1 MDFMEPVKWQLWC
14 RWILDWLASN
24 NALARCGNALLCGDV
39 RLLQGSEG
47 QCLPS
52 SEVEGGKPCT
62 FLSALQSAAGLLWQP
77 PPSPQTLQQ
86 PCPINALKPTALP

>member
-14 RWILDWLASN
+14 GWILDWLASN
-24 NALARCGNALLCGDV
+24 NALACCGNALLCGDV

-52 SEVEGGKPCT
+52 SEVEGGGEALH
-62 FLSALQSAAGLLWQP
+62 LS
-77 PPSPQTLQQ
+77 
-86 PCPINALKPTALP
+86 